1 MENTQLPLSS
11 HPFLTMPAAG
21 HLLYGHFASRG
32 VGLDDTES
40 RVVSVATFDWI
51 FARAVGDT
59 RIVGEADMNLV
70 RGKGG
75 LHRRIGGSE
84 QPESLLS

>member
-1 MENTQLPLSS
+1 V
-11 HPFLTMPAAG
+11 FKFAA
-21 HLLYGHFASRG
+21 LWA
-32 VGLDDTES
+32 GLDGTES

-51 FARAVGDT
+51 FARAVGGT

-84 QPESLLS
+84 QQTACCRNSAL